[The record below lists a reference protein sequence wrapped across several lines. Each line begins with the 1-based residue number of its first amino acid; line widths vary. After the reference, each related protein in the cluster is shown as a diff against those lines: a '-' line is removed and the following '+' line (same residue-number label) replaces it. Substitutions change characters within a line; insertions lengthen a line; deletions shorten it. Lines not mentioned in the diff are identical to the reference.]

1 MYRLSSHAYDWWR
14 SFGLIA
20 VLTVALLFGCGS
32 DGGKTG
38 TGGAAAAAVERP
50 AVADRAAP
58 AEDPA
63 AARGRPAEVAA
74 LRASNPAA
82 RPARAATARAAVA
95 PAAPRDRAAR
105 ADAVAAP
112 GPAARAATKAAQA
125 RGATRTAARADAV
138 AAPDLAA
145 RAAAR
150 AAPADA
156 AGASGAGGAA
166 GSGGAS
172 GAGGAAG
179 SGGASGAGGAA
190 GSGSGGASGDAG
202 QPTYCAGRYIGGIN
216 RLYVR
221 KTPGGP
227 TCFELSLSQ
236 GTGTQPAGLTL
247 PQGYG
252 LERATALPCAG
263 GAPVAT
269 ATAVT
274 GVVESLGPS
283 AGGFP
288 ESFLNV
294 DVTLTFA
301 ADASVPQSETMRAE
315 NLPISGS
322 CAF

>member
-1 MYRLSSHAYDWWR
+1 M
-14 SFGLIA
+14 
-20 VLTVALLFGCGS
+20 
-32 DGGKTG
+32 
-38 TGGAAAAAVERP
+38 
-50 AVADRAAP
+50 
-58 AEDPA
+58 
-63 AARGRPAEVAA
+63 
-74 LRASNPAA
+74 
-82 RPARAATARAAVA
+82 
-95 PAAPRDRAAR
+95 
-105 ADAVAAP
+105 AAP

-125 RGATRTAARADAV
+125 RGATRAAARADAV
-138 AAPDLAA
+138 AAPDL
-145 RAAAR
+145 
-150 AAPADA
+150 
-156 AGASGAGGAA
+156 SGAGGSQGGA
-166 GSGGAS
+166 GGRGGAS

-301 ADASVPQSETMRAE
+301 ADASVPQSETMRAQ